1 MLNGLIAGIK
11 TRCGGVISCLYSG
24 ATDDDRIVLID
35 PGPEVIPHLSLRL
48 GQIDVATPDPRTF
61 FLVELDQGQRLRIM
75 HDHEICVTKLRTL
88 FSKVTC
94 SKISFLMPDKS
105 ISPPCSTLCIFL
117 VIEKN
122 RAFPQSRAI
131 PPASRGCSKEE

>member
-24 ATDDDRIVLID
+24 ATDDDGIVLID

-75 HDHEICVTKLRTL
+75 HDHEIVRNEVAHTVLKGDL
-88 FSKVTC
+88 F
-94 SKISFLMPDKS
+94 
-105 ISPPCSTLCIFL
+105 
-117 VIEKN
+117 KN
-122 RAFPQSRAI
+122 LLFDAR
-131 PPASRGCSKEE
+131 